1 MRVPGIIVART
12 DAESATFLDNRTDE
26 RDQPF
31 ILGATNT
38 DLPSYRVGFL
48 TILKSLHDLGLE
60 EIRGHLLFAV
70 SEGATRRSAA
80 WLTRVGLHVARRADV
95 TDRRRVRRTGPRSDD
110 LLDAIETRYSEIW
123 QAEAGLK
130 TYGEAVAEVLERR
143 GRRGRAGST

>member
-31 ILGATNT
+31 ILGATNI

-48 TILKSLHDLGLE
+48 TILKSLHDLGLD

-70 SEGATRRSAA
+70 SDAA
-80 WLTRVGLHVARRADV
+80 IPAGGRVARASRAHVAHRAGRPD
-95 TDRRRVRRTGPRSDD
+95 TATPAGTRPRST
-110 LLDAIETRYSEIW
+110 ACSTRSRP
-123 QAEAGLK
+123 G
-130 TYGEAVAEVLERR
+130 TPRS
-143 GRRGRAGST
+143 GRRKPA